1 MKTIFKLPVYILCTL
16 ALILNS
22 CSDSAF
28 ESLNTNP
35 SKSTDVDPNYQ
46 FSQCE
51 AQVWGYWIWQETALK
66 YAMPFCQY
74 LMGDWGITNY
84 GGHYLKDTQ
93 YTGYVYEQMY
103 PMVVKNLV
111 DVINRTGTNNHRNL
125 NYMARVFKVYVSGIL
140 TDLYGDVP
148 YFEAGRGY
156 IDNNV
161 LPKFDTQE
169 EIYKDFMKE
178 LQIANDSLDASQ
190 PIKVTGDI
198 IYNGD
203 IAKWKKLANS
213 LHLRYAMRMVKA
225 NPELAKE
232 EVKKALQNSGGIMTS
247 AKDEALVKYT
257 FDSFDWTND
266 EYRRNGFSQ
275 LMIGR
280 GKYPTMYICS
290 TFFNHLKNTNDPRQF
305 VYCRNYDESSPNAP
319 FGRHDITDEMRTT
332 PNAKFQPVDPGYFFY
347 EKWPSGYWS
356 PQVKKFL
363 MKECRPQ
370 VNNIFLKLTSPGV
383 IMTFAETK
391 LLQAEAVARW
401 GTEISSDPVEKFY
414 KEGVKASFHFL
425 ENYGAEKFKDSDIN
439 TYIAANNVTSSLDDQ
454 LEKINTQMWILHF
467 NNPWEGYANWRRS
480 DYPVLKPSPTYG
492 AKCIDSQTTPLR
504 LSYPIFESSYNKAN
518 FDEVIGRLGGSDD
531 WNKPV
536 WWDK

>member
-125 NYMARVFKVYVSGIL
+125 HYMSRVFKVYVSGIL

-203 IAKWKKLANS
+203 IGEITAAAGTSIIIPTLISLLNS
-213 LHLRYAMRMVKA
+213 L
-225 NPELAKE
+225 P
-232 EVKKALQNSGGIMTS
+232 S
-247 AKDEALVKYT
+247 AV
-257 FDSFDWTND
+257 S
-266 EYRRNGFSQ
+266 
-275 LMIGR
+275 
-280 GKYPTMYICS
+280 S
-290 TFFNHLKNTNDPRQF
+290 TLH
-305 VYCRNYDESSPNAP
+305 SSSIA
-319 FGRHDITDEMRTT
+319 
-332 PNAKFQPVDPGYFFY
+332 
-347 EKWPSGYWS
+347 
-356 PQVKKFL
+356 
-363 MKECRPQ
+363 
-370 VNNIFLKLTSPGV
+370 
-383 IMTFAETK
+383 FAC
-391 LLQAEAVARW
+391 
-401 GTEISSDPVEKFY
+401 F
-414 KEGVKASFHFL
+414 
-425 ENYGAEKFKDSDIN
+425 
-439 TYIAANNVTSSLDDQ
+439 TSST
-454 LEKINTQMWILHF
+454 EAII
-467 NNPWEGYANWRRS
+467 GYMM
-480 DYPVLKPSPTYG
+480 
-492 AKCIDSQTTPLR
+492 
-504 LSYPIFESSYNKAN
+504 
-518 FDEVIGRLGGSDD
+518 
-531 WNKPV
+531 
-536 WWDK
+536 